1 VAKTYEVG
9 GAEKV
14 DVFFEKL
21 VARQLFELLKIELWL
36 GSRSRGRRNNFFFLT
51 LKFYFKKQKQYNSIK
66 IIKQYT
72 LGPISRR
79 VLLV

>member
-51 LKFYFKKQKQYNSIK
+51 LKFYFKKQK
-66 IIKQYT
+66 
-72 LGPISRR
+72 
-79 VLLV
+79 